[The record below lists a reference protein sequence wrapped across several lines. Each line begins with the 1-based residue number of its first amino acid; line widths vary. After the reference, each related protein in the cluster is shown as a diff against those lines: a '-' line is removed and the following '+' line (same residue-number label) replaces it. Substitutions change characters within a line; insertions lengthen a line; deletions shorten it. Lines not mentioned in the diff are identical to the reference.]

1 MLATIQSGQASPEF
15 AIEFGRLCRTRFFML
30 LEKTKGFANYLARR
44 IVAAGVY
51 LILNKLF
58 ELRSERDVHTCPPR
72 SSRSCAVNVIHC

>member
-1 MLATIQSGQASPEF
+1 MLATIQSDQASAEF

-30 LEKTKGFANYLARR
+30 LEKTKGFANYLTRR

-58 ELRSERDVHTCPPR
+58 GAQE
-72 SSRSCAVNVIHC
+72 